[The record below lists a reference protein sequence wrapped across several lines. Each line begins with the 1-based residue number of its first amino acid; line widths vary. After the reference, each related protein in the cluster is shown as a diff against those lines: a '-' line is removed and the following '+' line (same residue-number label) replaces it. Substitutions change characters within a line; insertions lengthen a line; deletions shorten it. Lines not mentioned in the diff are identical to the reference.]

1 MSQRER
7 LENRLVDLVRERL
20 RANLTE
26 IPAVVQK
33 AVVRVAAALLEEEIL
48 GERHRCVELCR
59 ERAALWQRTPFSEP
73 MDEARARANEAQY
86 LADLLDAEPGAPAP
100 PEA

>member
-7 LENRLVDLVRERL
+7 LENRLVNLVRERL

-26 IPAVVQK
+26 LPAVGQK

-73 MDEARARANEAQY
+73 VDEAQARANEAQY
-86 LADLLDAEPGAPAP
+86 LGELLEADPAP
-100 PEA
+100 DA

>member
-26 IPAVVQK
+26 MPAIAQK

-73 MDEARARANEAQY
+73 VDEARARANEAQY
-86 LADLLDAEPGAPAP
+86 LADLLESEPGGTP
-100 PEA
+100 PDA

>member
-1 MSQRER
+1 MSQHER

-20 RANLTE
+20 GAHLAE
-26 IPAVVQK
+26 MPAVVQK
-33 AVVRVAAALLEEEIL
+33 GVARVAAALLEEEIL

-73 MDEARARANEAQY
+73 VDEARARANEAQY
-86 LADLLDAEPGAPAP
+86 LADLLEAEPA
-100 PEA
+100 